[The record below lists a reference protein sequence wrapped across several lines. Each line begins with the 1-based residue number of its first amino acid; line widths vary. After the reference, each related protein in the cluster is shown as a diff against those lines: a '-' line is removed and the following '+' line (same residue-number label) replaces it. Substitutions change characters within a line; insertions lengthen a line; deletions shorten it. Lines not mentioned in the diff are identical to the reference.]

1 MRRRRERRK
10 SSQPRLIEREIRI
23 SSFELTPLLRKID
36 RILLRVP
43 SLPYTDRFDQLV
55 DEFNKTQGTPF
66 LQHLV

>member
-1 MRRRRERRK
+1 
-10 SSQPRLIEREIRI
+10 
-23 SSFELTPLLRKID
+23 LLRKID